1 MCKDQGSI
9 ETKLASVLPAQGRLR
24 CRVKAGVV
32 IIFIGYRETLI
43 GENPMRKIQKKKRKK
58 L

>member
-9 ETKLASVLPAQGRLR
+9 ETKVANVLLAQRGSR
-24 CRVKAGVV
+24 CRVKVGVV